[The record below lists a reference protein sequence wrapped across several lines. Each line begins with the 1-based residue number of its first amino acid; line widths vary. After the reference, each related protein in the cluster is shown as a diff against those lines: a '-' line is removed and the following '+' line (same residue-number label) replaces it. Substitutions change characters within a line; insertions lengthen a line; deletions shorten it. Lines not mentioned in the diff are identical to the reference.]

1 MITMQL
7 GVRMNSAGSESAA
20 AHTDISGGQQRRGR
34 PFQPG
39 QSGNPR
45 GRPAGSRNLITTMLD
60 HLAEADA
67 GDVLRAILAKA
78 RAGDPRCADLV
89 LSRIWPQR
97 EGRAV
102 TFDLTAARNSGDLS
116 AALGIIAA
124 AIASGELTPEEG
136 QSVAAVLEMQR
147 RAIELV
153 ELETRVAALEAQTI
167 WRGPLKTG

>member
-1 MITMQL
+1 M
-7 GVRMNSAGSESAA
+7 VADVSA
-20 AHTDISGGQQRRGR
+20 GQQRRGR

-45 GRPAGSRNLITTMLD
+45 GRPAGSRNRVTALLD

-67 GDVLRAILAKA
+67 GDVLRAIIAKA

-89 LSRIWPQR
+89 LSRVWPQR
-97 EGRAV
+97 KGRAV
-102 TFDLTAARNSGDLS
+102 IFDLPPLITTTDLS

-124 AIASGELTPEEG
+124 SVASGELTPEEG
-136 QSVAAVLEMQR
+136 QSVAAVLEIQR

-153 ELETRVAALEAQTI
+153 ELETRVAALEAKRYGAGT
-167 WRGPLKTG
+167 